1 MQGEK
6 AKRGRPRKD
15 RPYVPNSCGTN
26 TLTMGPR
33 LRFREHMTKGE
44 FVQACFWFC
53 FLLDFFCDAFIFARS
68 CRTWRST
75 RAMRPTRS
83 SH

>member
-1 MQGEK
+1 MWLTGVLEWVRAYGGEGRGRSTMQGEK
-6 AKRGRPRKD
+6 AKRGRPRKN

-44 FVQACFWFC
+44 FVQACFETV
-53 FLLDFFCDAFIFARS
+53 FARFVL
-68 CRTWRST
+68 
-75 RAMRPTRS
+75 
-83 SH
+83 